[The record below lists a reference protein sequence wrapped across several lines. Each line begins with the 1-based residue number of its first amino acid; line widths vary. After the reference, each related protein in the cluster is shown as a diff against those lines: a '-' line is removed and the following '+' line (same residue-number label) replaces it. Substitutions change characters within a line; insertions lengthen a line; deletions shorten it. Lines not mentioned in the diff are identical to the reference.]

1 MKTIF
6 CILLAGFIYTD
17 CSAQQLLVNG
27 YIILP
32 GEDTLAGK
40 IKFGGFRAATN
51 TDEVTFEKDD
61 SVKRYKAKKGEIIG
75 YGFESAGFSKH
86 FRYFELKQKPDSR
99 FFEWIYTGKAYTLY
113 GSSVTGSFG
122 TVDVSS
128 IWYVLQKPDGQYVQ
142 LETCGLCAWRKN
154 LAEFLADNPE
164 ALAGLEAVK
173 PKELGKFLRSISK

>member
-1 MKTIF
+1 MKLIL
-6 CILLAGFIYTD
+6 CILLTGFILTD
-17 CSAQQLLVNG
+17 CSAQPLLVNG

-32 GEDTLAGK
+32 SGDTLIGK

-61 SVKRYKAKKGEIIG
+61 SSKKYKARKGEIIG
-75 YGFESAGFSKH
+75 YGYESTGFRKH

-99 FFEWIYTGKAYTLY
+99 FFEWIYTGKAYTMY

-154 LAEFLADNPE
+154 LAEFLADDPE
-164 ALAGLEAVK
+164 ALASLEAVK
-173 PKELGKFLRSISK
+173 PKELGKFLRSICK